1 MKSVLGYIIIIL
13 SLLFPVFA
21 IAQSESEVLAK
32 IGSDKITVEEFQ
44 NRFDFMP
51 HLNYSDSNID
61 SIKKEF
67 LYSLIAEKLWALEAD
82 ELQLD
87 TVETIRLSLQSLK
100 DLFVKDELFKQEVQ
114 SKIVITRD
122 EISKGLSRVNR
133 ILSTLILASPDSEKI
148 WNLYNAFQN
157 GAKFDS
163 VLIALGMPQKPFEVK
178 YGSFEDEVMEEILF
192 TLKLNEISKPI
203 KSKNN
208 WYIFKLIDD
217 EQDKSIDQSKDH
229 AKNIVIKKLQDR
241 KSQKIG
247 QEFLDNLL
255 VGKSIIADRQLFD
268 LLSDKLLT
276 ILKDRTGKSK
286 SDSLI
291 DIQLLEDDIIKTI
304 ASLNQTDLNADFIKL
319 SKTPATIKDFLYY
332 AIYQKIIFNSFTANR
347 FNKTLNMVIKK
358 FIEDQ
363 IITREGYI
371 RGLDKLPSVKKDLDI
386 WKNYYLSEFFMNSYA
401 DSIKITDSEVENFL
415 RQENNLS
422 KDILQVNI
430 IEILTDKLD
439 NCENI
444 LDELNRGT
452 DFNELASAYNKREW
466 TKQSNGEWGYFNS
479 SIGGEIGI
487 IASGLEV
494 GQVYGPLKVPEGYS
508 IFKLIGK
515 RTNSQKHS
523 ILTDK
528 DSLKLI
534 RIKIA
539 LSKMNNL
546 INDKTVSFATRY
558 KISINEQ
565 LLETLEV
572 SGLNTFTYRLI
583 GFGGKIAAFPITIP
597 MYEWYKEYQLRK
609 EIP

>member
-1 MKSVLGYIIIIL
+1 
-13 SLLFPVFA
+13 
-21 IAQSESEVLAK
+21 
-32 IGSDKITVEEFQ
+32 
-44 NRFDFMP
+44 
-51 HLNYSDSNID
+51 
-61 SIKKEF
+61 
-67 LYSLIAEKLWALEAD
+67 
-82 ELQLD
+82 
-87 TVETIRLSLQSLK
+87 
-100 DLFVKDELFKQEVQ
+100 
-114 SKIVITRD
+114 
-122 EISKGLSRVNR
+122 
-133 ILSTLILASPDSEKI
+133 
-148 WNLYNAFQN
+148 
-157 GAKFDS
+157 
-163 VLIALGMPQKPFEVK
+163 
-178 YGSFEDEVMEEILF
+178 
-192 TLKLNEISKPI
+192 
-203 KSKNN
+203 
-208 WYIFKLIDD
+208 
-217 EQDKSIDQSKDH
+217 
-229 AKNIVIKKLQDR
+229 
-241 KSQKIG
+241 
-247 QEFLDNLL
+247 
-255 VGKSIIADRQLFD
+255 
-268 LLSDKLLT
+268 
-276 ILKDRTGKSK
+276 
-286 SDSLI
+286 
-291 DIQLLEDDIIKTI
+291 
-304 ASLNQTDLNADFIKL
+304 
-319 SKTPATIKDFLYY
+319 
-332 AIYQKIIFNSFTANR
+332 
-347 FNKTLNMVIKK
+347 
-358 FIEDQ
+358 
-363 IITREGYI
+363 
-371 RGLDKLPSVKKDLDI
+371 
-386 WKNYYLSEFFMNSYA
+386 MNSYA

-452 DFNELASAYNKREW
+452 DFNELASIYNKREW